1 MGIEFVGEIV
11 TDFPDKKVTLV
22 HSGERVL
29 EFLGNKASEKTHK
42 WLKSEKVELILN
54 DRIEVENLTGPDYVT
69 KNGDAYQGRCTL
81 RVHWKARRIV
91 VVEGNGSCPPA
102 RRK

>member
-1 MGIEFVGEIV
+1 MIQ
-11 TDFPDKKVTLV
+11 VTLV

-54 DRIEVENLTGPDYVT
+54 DRYRGILLA
-69 KNGDAYQGRCTL
+69 AYYAD
-81 RVHWKARRIV
+81 VK
-91 VVEGNGSCPPA
+91 
-102 RRK
+102 